1 MLEIIRLIAGMEP
14 PFNMVVFI
22 VMFGCLAGAVS
33 SIAAETRKY
42 FCHRDDLELK
52 RELVDQGL
60 SSGEIELVMRAKSRD
75 AAA

>member
-1 MLEIIRLIAGMEP
+1 MIEVLRLIAGIQA

-33 SIAAETRKY
+33 SIATETRKY
-42 FCHRDDLELK
+42 FCHREDLEFK

-60 SSGEIELVMRAKSRD
+60 SSGEIELVMRAKSKH
-75 AAA
+75 AA